1 VAKIRNVSGNDLVVP
16 SLGGRLVL
24 AGQIVDVVDDEVYG
38 FTQQAPNWEPA
49 DDETQALHDAA
60 APPVDVEP
68 PALTPDEV
76 RATEGLPPVEVPPEA
91 EPDIAPADVAPAID
105 TTPEG

>member
-24 AGQIVDVVDDEVYG
+24 AGQIVDVDDDAVYG

-49 DDETQALHDAA
+49 DDATQALHDAEAPVAEEPADPPA
-60 APPVDVEP
+60 A
-68 PALTPDEV
+68 ALTPVEA
-76 RATEGLPPVEVPPEA
+76 RATGDLPPSTT
-91 EPDIAPADVAPAID
+91 DVVAATD

>member
-1 VAKIRNVSGNDLVVP
+1 MAKIRNVSGNDLVVP

-24 AGQIVDVVDDEVYG
+24 AGQIVDVDDDAVYG

-49 DDETQALHDAA
+49 DDAAQALHDAE
-60 APPVDVEP
+60 APVAEAPTDTP
-68 PALTPDEV
+68 PAAVPTPDEV
-76 RATEGLPPVEVPPEA
+76 RTAEDPLPSTT
-91 EPDIAPADVAPAID
+91 DIAATD